1 MAGGVRARGAAAHL
15 PRDPGGCV
23 RRNPL
28 YSDRPVQAAD
38 CLSQSHHR
46 HSRRH
51 RRLLERTPR
60 MSTIA
65 IFGSYVL
72 SRKDGAQ
79 DVLRDHWVLVEGKKI
94 AAVTRDKPSA
104 DQIYGRPGR
113 FVLPGLLNLHN
124 HCFSEA
130 VARSHSEDGN
140 GRRNNQSIVY
150 TVLLPLT
157 KRGADLLSA
166 EERLA
171 VARLGILQL
180 LKGGATTVMEPFR
193 NSIPEMFDAAEEMG
207 IRFYGAP
214 YLFSTSDAKAGPDG
228 VVHYAGDDGTADMAT
243 WNALYQRWNG
253 RGDGRIRLAMSPH
266 ATDTCGPDL
275 LRACAARARELD
287 VPITTH
293 LAQSQAEVATI
304 VSRHGGR
311 TPAEYLDWLGLLAPD
326 LLAAHCIAS
335 TDGDL
340 KLMAARGATVLN
352 CPRVFARSGVT
363 AAFSRFAEH
372 GVRTVVGTD
381 GYNMDLLGE
390 LNAASMISKI
400 TSGRAE
406 AASAP
411 DLIESVTATAAA
423 LIKRP
428 DLGMIVPGATADLTV
443 VDLTHPHLQPL
454 FDPRRGLIA
463 LGNRA
468 NIDQVIVDG
477 RVLIDAGRYLHG
489 DETTLVSAATAAIGK
504 IWDLPEAQAAFNS

>member
-1 MAGGVRARGAAAHL
+1 
-15 PRDPGGCV
+15 
-23 RRNPL
+23 
-28 YSDRPVQAAD
+28 
-38 CLSQSHHR
+38 
-46 HSRRH
+46 
-51 RRLLERTPR
+51 

-65 IFGSYVL
+65 IFGSHVL

-79 DVLRDHWVLVEGKKI
+79 DVLRDHWILVEGKKI
-94 AAVTRDKPSA
+94 AAITRDKPSA
-104 DQIYGRPGR
+104 DQVYDRPGR

-157 KRGADLLSA
+157 KRGADILSA
-166 EERLA
+166 EERMA

-193 NSIPEMFDAAEEMG
+193 NSIPEMFDAAEQMG

-228 VVHYAGDDGTADMAT
+228 VVRYSGDDGAADMAT
-243 WNALYQRWNG
+243 WDALYQRWNN
-253 RGDGRIRLAMSPH
+253 RGDGRIALAMSPH

-275 LRACAARARELD
+275 LKACATRARELG

-293 LAQSQAEVATI
+293 LAQSVAEVETI
-304 VSRHGGR
+304 GKRYGGR

-326 LLAAHCIAS
+326 LLAAHCVAS
-335 TDGDL
+335 TDDDL

-352 CPRVFARSGVT
+352 CPRVFARRGVT

-390 LNAASMISKI
+390 LNAASIISK
-400 TSGRAE
+400 TSSQRGDVANSPE
-406 AASAP
+406 
-411 DLIESVTATAAA
+411 LIESVTATAADV
-423 LIKRP
+423 IKRP
-428 DLGMIVPGATADLTV
+428 DLGVIVPGATADLTV
-443 VDLTHPHLQPL
+443 VDLTHPHLQPHY
-454 FDPRRGLIA
+454 DPRRVLVA
-463 LGNRA
+463 LANRA

-477 RVLIDAGRYLHG
+477 RVLVDMGRYAHG
-489 DETTLVSAATAAIGK
+489 DEAAITSAGAAAIRK
-504 IWDLPEAQAAFNS
+504 IWELPDAREVLAG